1 MFFGGMSNWIGKTI
15 LQLPNIWARA
25 ALRRPHWFAEDC
37 MLCGASCAAG
47 PLCWRCAE
55 TLPRLGAYCERC
67 ASPLAGTATCGA
79 CRKRPFAFDEAVA
92 CFEYR
97 FPVDRL
103 VQRFKYSADLAI
115 GRWLARELARRV
127 EGEPRPDVLV
137 APPLSGA
144 RLRERGFNQGVE
156 LAKAVGSQLG
166 VRCDSFAL
174 TRARQ
179 TPPQA
184 GLSRRERLANLRRA
198 FRCARALEG
207 AHVAVVDDV
216 LTTGATAH
224 ALARELK
231 RAGAWRV
238 SVWAVAR
245 APEPGG

>member
-179 TPPQA
+179 TPPRPVCHA
-184 GLSRRERLANLRRA
+184 ARGSPT
-198 FRCARALEG
+198 CAVHSG
-207 AHVAVVDDV
+207 AP
-216 LTTGATAH
+216 G
-224 ALARELK
+224 R
-231 RAGAWRV
+231 W
-238 SVWAVAR
+238 R
-245 APEPGG
+245 APTLPSWTTSLPPGRPPTRLRGSSSAQARGA